1 MVGTATVSNSSP
13 LSMSLPVSETALQNS
28 DLSLAA
34 QKALEYLDRLK
45 NVPLNIAITGESG
58 SGKSTLVN
66 GAAPTGA
73 VETTMEP
80 TEYIHPQYPNVKI
93 WDLPGVGTTKFTAD
107 KYLEHVGF
115 EKYDFFII
123 VSCDRFRENDA
134 KLAKEIQKMKKKF
147 YFVRSKIDNS
157 IRDEKD
163 GDPELNEV
171 NLLELIRDNCSK
183 ELQKLG
189 FESPK
194 VFLVSSLKLHLYEFE
209 DLWKTLDKELP
220 THQRNVMLLALP
232 NISADVIEQKKQAL
246 EDRIKWYTL
255 ASAAGAVVPV
265 TGFSDAFDMAL
276 LLEFATECKRSLGLM
291 PESLQNLSNVSSI
304 PLEDLKA
311 EIKSSLGT
319 DQLNTTVMIK
329 VLSKAANYITS
340 AAAELEASPISVFG
354 IVLAMTSSSVTT
366 YTALK
371 YILTSLT
378 QDAQQIFMKALKL
391 CTSV

>member
-1 MVGTATVSNSSP
+1 EEIVGLLLQV
-13 LSMSLPVSETALQNS
+13 ETALQNS

-66 GAAPTGA
+66 ALRGIKKQNRGSK
-73 VETTMEP
+73 
-80 TEYIHPQYPNVKI
+80 YIHPQYPNVKI

-183 ELQKLG
+183 G
-189 FESPK
+189 NHCFSPK

>member
-1 MVGTATVSNSSP
+1 H
-13 LSMSLPVSETALQNS
+13 

-66 GAAPTGA
+66 ALRGIKKQNRGK
-73 VETTMEP
+73 
-80 TEYIHPQYPNVKI
+80 YIHPQYPNVKI

-329 VLSKAANYITS
+329 VLSKAVKVHWFRQICHFPRGRS
-340 AAAELEASPISVFG
+340 RRSLQLQAE
-354 IVLAMTSSSVTT
+354 
-366 YTALK
+366 
-371 YILTSLT
+371 
-378 QDAQQIFMKALKL
+378 
-391 CTSV
+391 

>member
-1 MVGTATVSNSSP
+1 FFSKIIVFTFC
-13 LSMSLPVSETALQNS
+13 

-183 ELQKLG
+183 GNHCFKLG

>member
-1 MVGTATVSNSSP
+1 
-13 LSMSLPVSETALQNS
+13 
-28 DLSLAA
+28 
-34 QKALEYLDRLK
+34 RLK

-66 GAAPTGA
+66 ALRGIKNKTEGAAPTGA

-93 WDLPGVGTTKFTAD
+93 WDLPGVGTTNFTAD

-163 GDPELNEV
+163 GDPELNEE
-171 NLLELIRDNCSK
+171 NLLKLIRDNCAK
-183 ELQKLG
+183 G
-189 FESPK
+189 NHCFSPK

-265 TGFSDAFDMAL
+265 TGFSDGFDMAL

-354 IVLAMTSSSVTT
+354 IVLASSSVTT

-371 YILTSLT
+371 YILNQNCENVCGTEES
-378 QDAQQIFMKALKL
+378 QSKSI
-391 CTSV
+391 V